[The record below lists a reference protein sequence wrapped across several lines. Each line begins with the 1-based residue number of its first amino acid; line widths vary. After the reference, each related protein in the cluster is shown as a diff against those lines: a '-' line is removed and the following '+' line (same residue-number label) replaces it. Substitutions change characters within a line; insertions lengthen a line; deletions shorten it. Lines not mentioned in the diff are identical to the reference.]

1 MKFGHGE
8 VLEIDSWGKKK
19 QYDAICQVVGA
30 GINRHLIDNTLV
42 RNILELGAPKPVVND
57 GGVGAKQAK
66 SERQYL
72 NACNF
77 KARSVSR
84 GKSRDFRMAALEDY

>member
-1 MKFGHGE
+1 MKFGVGE
-8 VLEIDSWGKKK
+8 VLEIETWGKKR
-19 QYDAICQVVGA
+19 QFDAISQVVGA
-30 GINRHLIDNTLV
+30 GINRHLIENSLV
-42 RNILELGAPKPVVND
+42 RDILVLGAPRPIIND
-57 GGVGAKQAK
+57 GMGNKQAK
-66 SERQYL
+66 SERQYM